1 MALAVLLIFALIVSI
16 VAGLQVVE
24 ITKADSKTI
33 TVPDDYPTIQQAINN
48 ALAGDTVYVKSG
60 TYSENLII
68 TKSLSLVG
76 ENKDSTIIVGSGN
89 TACLIQHDN
98 VNVTGFTFRRLSTM
112 RWHYNIHLLNV
123 KHCNVFEN
131 NLESS
136 FYGIWLVDASFNNV
150 FNNTA
155 VGNWNGIHLT
165 TSDYNNISNNTI
177 TNSHDWGIST
187 EGSNYNLML
196 GNYIASNGGAG
207 VVLDSG
213 MPNTNNLIAQ
223 NTITS
228 NGHNG
233 IEITAI
239 DSINN
244 KIIGNNIT
252 ANGNTFGVAIL
263 LAWDNNLVMN
273 NYIVG
278 NQAGIRFDAS
288 QNNTIYQN
296 LIENN
301 PQGAIL
307 IHSPPY
313 RSASQNIIYKNNILG
328 TVNLTGNVQ
337 SQSWDNG
344 TVGNFWSN
352 YAGIDADNDGIG
364 DNHYIIDNL
373 NIDHY
378 PLISK
383 VNISAEIPSVFL
395 SDLDTPIPTTTP
407 TLTPTPSSIIT
418 ANPTPTP
425 TITPTPTQSP
435 TTIPTATSTTT
446 PVLIE
451 SPSITPTATIPE
463 FPTWAVL
470 PLAMITALMAAMIIR
485 RKQLKQLS

>member
-1 MALAVLLIFALIVSI
+1 MKLTLAVLLIFTLIVSSVAI
-16 VAGLQVVE
+16 VQIVE

-33 TVPDDYPTIQQAINN
+33 TVPNDYPTIQQAINN

-60 TYSENLII
+60 MYNESLTI

-76 ENKDSTIIVGSGN
+76 ENKDSTLVVGSGN

-98 VNVTGFTFRRLSTM
+98 VTVSGFTFRRPSTM
-112 RWHYNIHLLNV
+112 RWHYDIHLLNV
-123 KHCNVFEN
+123 KYCNVFEN

-150 FNNTA
+150 FNNTVA
-155 VGNWNGIHLT
+155 GNWHGIRLT
-165 TSDYNNISNNTI
+165 SSDHNNISNNTV

-223 NTITS
+223 NTIT
-228 NGHNG
+228 NNTNNG
-233 IEITAI
+233 IEITSI
-239 DSINN
+239 DSSNN
-244 KIIGNNIT
+244 KIIGNTIT
-252 ANGNTFGVAIL
+252 ANGETFGAAIL
-263 LAWDNNLVMN
+263 LAWHSNLVMN
-273 NYIVG
+273 NFIVG
-278 NQAGIRFDAS
+278 NQVGIRFDAS

-313 RSASQNIIYKNNILG
+313 RFAFQNIIYKNNILG

-337 SQSWDNG
+337 SQSWDNS
-344 TVGNFWSN
+344 TIGNFWGN
-352 YAGIDADNDGIG
+352 YTGTDADSNGIG
-364 DNHYIIDNL
+364 DNSYIIDNL

-383 VNISAEIPSVFL
+383 VSISAEIPSVFL
-395 SDLDTPIPTTTP
+395 SDLDTPTSPTTP
-407 TLTPTPSSIIT
+407 ILTPTSSIIT
-418 ANPTPTP
+418 ANPIPTQLPTSILTATPTV
-425 TITPTPTQSP
+425 TPAP
-435 TTIPTATSTTT
+435 
-446 PVLIE
+446 IE
-451 SPSITPTATIPE
+451 SPTITPTATIPE
-463 FPTWAVL
+463 FPTWIS
-470 PLAMITALMAAMIIR
+470 PLIIVITLMAAIIVR
-485 RKQLKQLS
+485 RRQYKQSS